1 MFGPLDRKDDGTLT
15 GVSVI
20 PRGKGILC
28 YKPID
33 LEKGVFAK
41 WHIIKESSGRLAVG
55 NFCGNS
61 KNDIVSISYNVKDY
75 YQEKDPQV
83 TLYKNE
89 ADRQPAKAR
98 IIGTVWGG
106 EGMVYIPDPMNI
118 CGEPASKELIK
129 VANFQISV
137 EVYPPNSKVSV
148 GNEQGIKV
156 LYGSLADTDD
166 ELKALGGEPFP
177 KKESLIKSGDSLSV
191 NQNTGA
197 IILRLVPLSSG
208 DEKWTKAEDVPVQN
222 TFVLSDVG
230 LEAPKLEFIK
240 VEKLWWGGDFKGDEF
255 YNLTGFHFR
264 FLESKQN
271 IAHMQFWTAGPN
283 VDCRLHDHSDKA
295 FKELHTCLYQGSV
308 ENGNPEHF
316 GGMWAPKQ
324 GDCYKSLDEVKQLQK
339 EGKLEHCPLAR
350 LEEHGRIW
358 HTDHYGQTIY
368 RKNKT
373 VSYPGHAWIAG
384 LGPNIDVWMALEFDA
399 RLEL

>member
-1 MFGPLDRKDDGTLT
+1 M
-15 GVSVI
+15 
-20 PRGKGILC
+20 
-28 YKPID
+28 
-33 LEKGVFAK
+33 
-41 WHIIKESSGRLAVG
+41 
-55 NFCGNS
+55 
-61 KNDIVSISYNVKDY
+61 KDY
-75 YQEKDPQV
+75 YQEKDPEV

-148 GNEQGIKV
+148 GNKQGIKV

-271 IAHMQFWTAGPN
+271 IAHMQFWTAGMPL
-283 VDCRLHDHSDKA
+283 CCPGRKW
-295 FKELHTCLYQGSV
+295 ECLPVYSRTQ
-308 ENGNPEHF
+308 
-316 GGMWAPKQ
+316 
-324 GDCYKSLDEVKQLQK
+324 C
-339 EGKLEHCPLAR
+339 
-350 LEEHGRIW
+350 
-358 HTDHYGQTIY
+358 
-368 RKNKT
+368 
-373 VSYPGHAWIAG
+373 G
-384 LGPNIDVWMALEFDA
+384 LSSA
-399 RLEL
+399 